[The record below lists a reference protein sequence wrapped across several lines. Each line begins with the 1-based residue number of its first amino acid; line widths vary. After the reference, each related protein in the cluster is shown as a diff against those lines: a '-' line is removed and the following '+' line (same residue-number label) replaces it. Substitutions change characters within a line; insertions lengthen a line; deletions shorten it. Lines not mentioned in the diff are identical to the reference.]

1 MKIFDEYNASKK
13 DSNYTRTRQEF
24 QYLHEKLAHIKTL
37 VHQYDT
43 KTLSN
48 SDASQSRI
56 KPDSTSLKHTHTPC
70 IMMVISLA
78 YVKYLSLSFKVACV
92 VTSTTATNTDL
103 SITRTNNLT
112 ESKQEHVGHTCRTFV
127 DVCKCVVAISF
138 STAFFI
144 KLILYWATFFL
155 YFCFCIIVNILR
167 NFSLFCCT
175 TKKICGPITQPNI

>member
-1 MKIFDEYNASKK
+1 MSITRAKRIVITPERDKNFNIFTRNWRTSKHWSINTTLKPWATPKPASHGL
-13 DSNYTRTRQEF
+13 NQTLPF
-24 QYLHEKLAHIKTL
+24 ALHHL
-37 VHQYDT
+37 
-43 KTLSN
+43 N
-48 SDASQSRI
+48 
-56 KPDSTSLKHTHTPC
+56 THTPC

-92 VTSTTATNTDL
+92 VTWTAATKTDL

-112 ESKQEHVGHTCRTFV
+112 ESKQEHVVHTCRTFV

-167 NFSLFCCT
+167 NFFTFFAVLL
-175 TKKICGPITQPNI
+175 KKYVDL